1 MTNRKAK
8 EGGLK
13 SEMRTEAETGV
24 QLRYWEGR
32 LEGLLEGT
40 KLVDK
45 LDKTKDKV
53 VAEGAVHLAVEKA
66 AASGWVEALRWVL
79 KAAEEKAS
87 EVF

>member
-1 MTNRKAK
+1 
-8 EGGLK
+8 
-13 SEMRTEAETGV
+13 MRSEAETGV

-66 AASGWVEALRWVL
+66 TATGWVEALRWAL
-79 KAAEEKAS
+79 KPAEEKV
-87 EVF
+87 EVEK